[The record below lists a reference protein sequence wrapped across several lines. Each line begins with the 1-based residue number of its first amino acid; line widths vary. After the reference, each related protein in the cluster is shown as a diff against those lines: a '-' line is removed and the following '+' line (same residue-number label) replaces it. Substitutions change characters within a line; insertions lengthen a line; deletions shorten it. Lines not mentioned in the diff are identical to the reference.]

1 MKSANA
7 ISEIFPSQFKL
18 LITLLT
24 SLTSYSFC
32 IHFHEYVERMK
43 AHLSI
48 SPSPPVCSFFYTYT
62 YARERPFSFAFQNHD
77 KYRGK
82 TFQLAGPAEY
92 SYKEVVEFVHDLTNK
107 SVPIVDIPIFLAKA
121 AGTVN
126 NTWIRPFITEDV
138 VNQMQEDC
146 IELQGTDMLTMKDLG
161 IEPVSMDKMAFSYL
175 HRFRPGGHFVKVQGY
190 YLEGQGQSD
199 AKSHRQGENM

>member
-1 MKSANA
+1 M
-7 ISEIFPSQFKL
+7 
-18 LITLLT
+18 
-24 SLTSYSFC
+24 
-32 IHFHEYVERMK
+32 
-43 AHLSI
+43 
-48 SPSPPVCSFFYTYT
+48 
-62 YARERPFSFAFQNHD
+62 
-77 KYRGK
+77 
-82 TFQLAGPAEY
+82 
-92 SYKEVVEFVHDLTNK
+92 HDLTNK

-175 HRFRPGGHFVKVQGY
+175 HRFRPGDT
-190 YLEGQGQSD
+190 S
-199 AKSHRQGENM
+199 